1 MPDTQF
7 IAVILL
13 LVAAVVFGY
22 FYFKR
27 AQGRTVE
34 TADVDRSVATSTPRT
49 DYAAP
54 AASPAPAATA
64 TDDDDVVVVRRDA
77 ADG

>member
-34 TADVDRSVATSTPRT
+34 TTDVDRS
-49 DYAAP
+49 AP
-54 AASPAPAATA
+54 AAAP
-64 TDDDDVVVVRRDA
+64 R
-77 ADG
+77 ADYARHAGSRPR